1 MVTSLVGQWDMEN
14 AQKIAP
20 ENLLTA
26 FLQQVLGSP
35 TLSKQQW
42 QRKKGLERESSAIQF
57 HCRLFAH
64 AFYTARKFV
73 LAFQ

>member
-1 MVTSLVGQWDMEN
+1 MWRMLGKSHRKSYFDV
-14 AQKIAP
+14 K
-20 ENLLTA
+20 A

-42 QRKKGLERESSAIQF
+42 QRKKGSEHERSAIQF

-64 AFYTARKFV
+64 GFYTARKFV
-73 LAFQ
+73 LAFL